1 MRRLAITSLCA
12 IALLSG
18 CAHGGDG
25 NKPHVTVEAKPVNLP
40 CAGDGVKTG
49 DWKVIDKKETKTQ
62 TLRFHTDNR
71 CKFTDLWFDD
81 PQHPTDPNNPSNP
94 NPNNPY
100 YPPGFSNRQPPT
112 GGGETISYDY
122 KEGTKPIPDGGYYF
136 YYSNDYPK
144 DGGGGGII
152 KYIPY

>member
-18 CAHGGDG
+18 CAPGGDG
-25 NKPHVTVEAKPVNLP
+25 KKPHTTVEAKPVNLP
-40 CAGDGVKTG
+40 CPGDGQKTG
-49 DWKVIDKKETKTQ
+49 KWKVIDKKQTQTQ
-62 TLRFHTDNR
+62 TLRFHTDGR
-71 CKFTDLWFDD
+71 CKFTDLHFD
-81 PQHPTDPNNPSNP
+81 DPNNP
-94 NPNNPY
+94 

-112 GGGETISYDY
+112 GGGEMISYDY
-122 KEGTKPIPDGGYYF
+122 SGTPPIPDAGYYF
-136 YYSNDYPK
+136 IYNNDYPQ